1 MKNPDIT
8 RKKKLLLIGG
18 AADVLMCML
27 IKLTNMQDAE
37 AGCEL
42 RGNRWLIVVAGCRKI
57 NLSR

>member
-37 AGCEL
+37 TGCEL
-42 RGNRWLIVVAGCRKI
+42 RGDRCLVVMGRR
-57 NLSR
+57 L